1 MIDNDIR
8 VSTKNPL
15 SDNTLNKQKIKT
27 EPITPFDVIDPT
39 KVTKPNKQDPS
50 NQTSQNWLNYNPDS
64 VFEKFLKS
72 LGNSPILSDN
82 LKKLLLN
89 NQFINHNIKNDPVL
103 NTLFETFIKNI
114 EMDDKQILNFLKLQQ
129 NTYTKFNGDFFN
141 SLRNLYKLN
150 SNNEDFKIILRNFL
164 RSYDCFVSIN
174 DTYKSIN
181 STLKN
186 IHENIPDILKEPFK
200 ELLDKIVTEN
210 YTKSNDLNLNLLK
223 NEILPFIGRYVSKM
237 NDFGPVRDYV
247 SVLVHNLI
255 RLETASKET
264 FSTDLD
270 NLFDYIK
277 FNLQIGDEELNNL
290 KLSLINSY
298 ETSSNTKN
306 NSIDSLIDIIK
317 TGIKDSSNV
326 VNKGVMEDM
335 ADSLLFNQSVHIPL
349 MHLFMP
355 LNYNGMFMFSEL
367 WISKDY
373 EDYTENKKNNY
384 EQKETYNVFI
394 TFEIQ
399 NVGYFETT
407 LLLKDNNLSLE
418 ILIPNKFVNH
428 IDKIRNDI
436 SEIIQN
442 KNISISDI
450 NVSECI
456 KRRRFNEV
464 FDNLTERKNGVNVV
478 I

>member
-50 NQTSQNWLNYNPDS
+50 NHTSQNWLNYNPDS

-114 EMDDKQILNFLKLQQ
+114 EMDDKEILNFLKLQQ

-200 ELLDKIVTEN
+200 ELLDKMVTEN

-255 RLETASKET
+255 RLETASKDT

-277 FNLQIGDEELNNL
+277 FNLQIEDKELNNL

-306 NSIDSLIDIIK
+306 NSIDSLIDIIR
-317 TGIKDSSNV
+317 TGIKDSNNV

-373 EDYTENKKNNY
+373 EDYTENKKSNY
-384 EQKETYNVFI
+384 EKKETFNVFI

-464 FDNLTERKNGVNVV
+464 FDNLAERKNGVNVV

>member
-277 FNLQIGDEELNNL
+277 FNLQIEDKELNNL

-306 NSIDSLIDIIK
+306 NSIDSLIDIIR

-373 EDYTENKKNNY
+373 EDYTENKKSNY
-384 EQKETYNVFI
+384 EKKETFNVFI

-442 KNISISDI
+442 KNISISNI

-464 FDNLTERKNGVNVV
+464 FDNLAERKNGVNVV